1 MDRKINPIVLFFS
14 LILLSVASSFFT
26 DWEKIIFLLV
36 SLIIPR
42 FFGINT
48 LRLMWKLRVIL
59 FTVLLILAFGFIEK
73 RPPMAVIGEASL
85 FSALVTLYASFVL
98 NSDLMS
104 LSSTLGKILSLFFS
118 SYGWKVSSCIMM
130 SLSIFPIVFECGT
143 QILAAR
149 RSRGGT
155 FFSHPVKNLTSYTV
169 SLITLLF
176 DKTLT
181 LQDALYSRSFS
192 TKEGRTVYPLRA
204 IDWISLIL
212 SITLFAGFMLWK
224 KLS

>member
-1 MDRKINPIVLFFS
+1 MDRKINPVALFTS
-14 LILLSVASSFFT
+14 LILLSIASSFFT
-26 DWEKIIFLLV
+26 EREKIIFLAAA
-36 SLIIPR
+36 LIIPF

-48 LRLMWKLRVIL
+48 LRLLWKLRVIL
-59 FTVLLILAFGFIEK
+59 FTVILILAFGFIEK
-73 RPPMAVIGEASL
+73 RDPLTVIGEASL
-85 FSALVTLYASFVL
+85 FTALVTLYAAFVL

-104 LSSTLGKILSLFFS
+104 LSSTLGKILSLFLS
-118 SYGWKVSSCIMM
+118 SYGWRVSSCIMM

-143 QILAAR
+143 EMLEAR

-176 DKTLT
+176 DKVLT
-181 LQDALYSRSFS
+181 FQDALYSRSFS
-192 TKEGRTVYPLRA
+192 TKEGRTVYPLKA
-204 IDWISLIL
+204 KDWVSLIL
-212 SITLFAGFMLWK
+212 SITLFIGFMLWK